1 MKKSKDLL
9 RTKWRSLSAVIAL
22 SACLFSFTACDKY
35 DLDETTPEGWGA
47 SIYSYLAE
55 DGHYKNTVRLIED
68 LDLKEVLAKTGSKTM
83 FVADDDAF
91 ERFYSNNSWGVRNY
105 DQLSLA
111 QKKMLLLG
119 AMINN
124 SYQINSLSSIEG
136 PVKGQCMRR
145 LSSQT
150 IYDTVSVVK
159 VKDLPN
165 MTPEARTHNTTWAK
179 FDGRDNIV
187 LMRDMTITPMIHFIE
202 EQMADNKITNDDYN
216 FLYNYTTERQAGDAS
231 VNGKKIVQQNIK
243 CSNGFIHKVEDVM
256 LPLQNMAELIASKP
270 NVSLYNKL
278 LERFCA
284 PFYAGDAAVKQ
295 YNYLFNQSVDSI
307 YQKRFFSEKSQD
319 GRPLIIDDDNIV
331 AKSYLKFDPEWNQYY
346 SGLAIPSANAAL
358 EKNMAVMMVPSNAAL
373 ENYWNNEAGKVLKDQ
388 YGSWDNVPNDV
399 IVELINNNMLSSFVE
414 SVPSKFGS
422 ILNDAND
429 PMGVDKADID
439 SVWLG
444 CNGAVYLT
452 NKVYSPTS
460 FVSVLYPAIV
470 NETMKVMRW
479 AVEKNQY
486 NVYLNSLN
494 SRFSFFIPLNKAM
507 LDYIDPASYGK
518 TKTQLYRFHYDATK
532 TIPVW
537 ASVYEYD
544 MDTREIGDSIREE
557 RDEFALKSKL
567 RDILDNHIV
576 IGNVEDGNRFYKT
589 KAGTEIEVANVSQG
603 ANGMTV
609 AGSLQ
614 LDGTYSGPLHVSYI
628 YDQTAMG
635 NGKCYILDKEP
646 IMTTRKSVF
655 DVLSE
660 HEEFAEMRKLI
671 EGSSLLETIHDE
683 KHACTSTNLN
693 CFNTYHYTIYVP
705 TNETILKLQEE
716 GKLPTWEQ
724 VDNWEEGSPQHQRDS
739 LAIENF
745 IKCHIQDNA
754 LFIGAQPQEEDGYET
769 AYIGESG
776 KFDRVFT
783 TLTKDDIIIKK
794 TQTDTK
800 PCKVI
805 KKAGLYN
812 IMARE
817 YQLEGTDKNTA
828 TSVYTTS
835 SAVIHLIDGSLMK

>member
-243 CSNGFIHKVEDVM
+243 CSNGFIHKVEDVV

-388 YGSWDNVPNDV
+388 YGSWDKVPNDV

-557 RDEFALKSKL
+557 RDEWALKSKL

>member
-243 CSNGFIHKVEDVM
+243 CSNGFIHKVEDVV

-557 RDEFALKSKL
+557 RDEWALKSKL

-724 VDNWEEGSPQHQRDS
+724 VDNWEEDSPQRQRDS

>member
-187 LMRDMTITPMIHFIE
+187 MMRDMTITPMIHFIE

-243 CSNGFIHKVEDVM
+243 CSNGFIHKVEDVV

-388 YGSWDNVPNDV
+388 YGSWDKVPNDV

-557 RDEFALKSKL
+557 RDEWALKSKL

-724 VDNWEEGSPQHQRDS
+724 VDNWEEGSPQRQRDS

>member
-243 CSNGFIHKVEDVM
+243 CSNGFIHKVEDVV

-388 YGSWDNVPNDV
+388 YGSWDKVPNDV

-507 LDYIDPASYGK
+507 LDYIDPASYGN

-557 RDEFALKSKL
+557 RDEWALKSKL

-724 VDNWEEGSPQHQRDS
+724 VDNWEEGSPQRQRDS

>member
-243 CSNGFIHKVEDVM
+243 CSNGFIHKVEDVV

-388 YGSWDNVPNDV
+388 YGSWDKVPNDV

-614 LDGTYSGPLHVSYI
+614 LDGTFSGPLHVSYI

>member
-243 CSNGFIHKVEDVM
+243 CSNGFIHKVEDVV

-388 YGSWDNVPNDV
+388 YGSWDKVPNDV

-429 PMGVDKADID
+429 PMGVDNADID

-557 RDEFALKSKL
+557 RDEWALKSKL

-724 VDNWEEGSPQHQRDS
+724 VDNWEEGSPQRQRDS

>member
-187 LMRDMTITPMIHFIE
+187 MMRDMTITPMIHFIE